1 MYSTKNI
8 DKILIDEYQKS
19 IIAGALNEN
28 TRNKYKPLNKEI
40 ALDYLTNEFS
50 EAWKAYF
57 NGHILYRGIQ
67 TYSKFSDFTYVI
79 PGIRVSAD
87 TSNVYTKLI
96 SDILPSWKNYPK
108 RNNSAICTTSES
120 TALYYTK
127 NRNTDTSYDG
137 VLVIFPRNGIKIAVA
152 SVDDVW
158 DSFNNL
164 TKNGIDNLD
173 VFNYRLSLFIKVI
186 LNEINNN
193 ENQYQLDDIDDIFR
207 QNSRTI
213 LNIFNKIEQTIRKI
227 TEKQLKQFLSNI
239 YDSISNCPFFAKL
252 IYYVYSGGTIID
264 FLDDMLNPRK
274 NGFSLVT
281 INQINAG
288 DKEVWFSSDYLM
300 IKSTAINNLIK

>member
-108 RNNSAICTTSES
+108 RNNSAICTTKES
-120 TALYYTK
+120 SALFYTF
-127 NRNTDTSYDG
+127 NNEIGDTSSEG
-137 VLVIFPRNGIKIAVA
+137 ILVVFPRNGTKIAVA
-152 SVDDVW
+152 NSADVW
-158 DSFNNL
+158 GSFDNL
-164 TKNGIDNLD
+164 TRNDIATLD
-173 VFNYRLSLFIKVI
+173 VFNYRFGIFIKTM
-186 LNEINNN
+186 LNKIDNKE
-193 ENQYQLDDIDDIFR
+193 YQLDDIDDIFK

-264 FLDDMLNPRK
+264 FLDDILNPEK
-274 NGFSLVT
+274 NGFSLT
-281 INQINAG
+281 NINHING
-288 DKEVWFSSDYLM
+288 KDNEVWFSSDYIM
-300 IKSTAINNLIK
+300 IKLNAVDKLIK